1 MGAILET
8 IVEKT
13 REDLSRRKREITAS
27 DLETMACY
35 EQPRKGFRNAL
46 KTDGVSVIAEIKK
59 ASPSRGV
66 IRPDFDPLKLAESYW
81 KGGASALSVLTDTPF
96 FQGSL
101 TYLENISIEMGI
113 PLLRKDFIIDPYQVK
128 EARAHGADAV
138 LLIAAITSGRQ
149 LEELLAAA
157 REYELDA
164 LVECYSRE
172 EVKQMDWNRVDLFGV
187 NNRDLRTFE
196 VDLHRGITLL
206 EQAPEQVVTVSESG
220 LSSAEDLLLLTRHGI
235 DAALI
240 GEYFM
245 RQKNPG
251 EVLRNMLYSV
261 RKSSV
266 LSGNNE
272 NGDT

>member
-13 REDLSRRKREITAS
+13 REDLSRKKREIAAS

-35 EQPRKGFRNAL
+35 EQPRRGFRNAL
-46 KTDGVSVIAEIKK
+46 KTNGVSVIAEIKK

-66 IRPDFDPLKLAESYW
+66 IRPDFDPLKLAESYR
-81 KGGASALSVLTDTPF
+81 KGGASALSVLTDAPF
-96 FQGSL
+96 FQGDL
-101 TYLENISIEMGI
+101 TYLEKISTDLDI
-113 PLLRKDFIIDPYQVK
+113 PLLRKDFIIDTYQIK

-138 LLIAAITSGRQ
+138 LLIVAITSGRQ
-149 LEELLAAA
+149 LEELLAAS

-172 EVKQMDWNRVDLFGV
+172 EVEQMDWNQVDLFGV
-187 NNRDLRTFE
+187 NNRNLKTFE

-206 EQAPEQVVTVSESG
+206 EQAPDQVVTVSESG
-220 LSSAEDLLLLTRHGI
+220 LSSAEDLLLLAQHRI

-251 EVLRNMLYSV
+251 KVLRQMLDSV
-261 RKSSV
+261 RESSV
-266 LSGNNE
+266 LPGNNE
-272 NGDT
+272 NGDS